1 MKKSV
6 TLTMKRGFAFL
17 LAAVLL
23 LSAGCFA
30 DLGPIFP
37 KNVAEAMGP
46 GDIDGTLP
54 DGVTD
59 VDAYIASL
67 LRQGWHADY
76 LYDFVHFVNHPSV
89 NDKTYYRLPRTENG
103 IYSKYELSEWLE
115 GVGSTHHC
123 GTDNGTLCMDNHKD
137 DYFIPAEF
145 DFSTLN
151 ITVNGGVYV
160 YSYETYIQSPD
171 DYAGYYTVSLDYVRA
186 IKNKLGASGGMWK
199 LYGNV
204 AQYVDPDN
212 LDSYHRDYSIYLHA
226 GGAVRV
232 QDLYNFLHIGNNNDY
247 YLLRKMEGGI
257 NCDPISEVPK
267 GTVNPSLNPYVVEEY
282 DFSGFSTT
290 DANYNITKNGVTY
303 QYRPYGYVPGADGIE
318 SFQPYYTID
327 VNNYEIKAEERLSAF
342 LDDNSRWLDGSSRE
356 QWGLETGDDGHFKA
370 FHRNYPVV
378 LHNEISVRLVAKS
391 FEKSYTGEEQT
402 VSGYEVYVGND
413 ETPTDITFSGIT
425 ASGSGT
431 APGVYDVVISGASVG
446 NIKTSSQ
453 YPGKRFIITEIEN
466 GTLTIGKKPV
476 TIKAAD
482 GEWTY
487 DGNAHSNNEVTVTSG
502 SLFEGD
508 VLMATASGSV
518 TNVADTATGNNPVAD
533 GYKIMRGDEDVTDS
547 YAITVEDG
555 TLTINPKAV
564 TITAQDK
571 AFVYNGTAQNWPE
584 YDVDG
589 LVGADAI
596 TAVVTGNITFPSESP
611 VANVVS
617 SYSFTAGTAGNY
629 TVTTANGELTMTNA
643 SVAIT
648 ITATDDEWIYDGTAH
663 SNNVVTVTS
672 GSLLDGDELV
682 ATATGSVTD
691 VTDTATGNNQLAEG
705 YKIMHGNE
713 DVTANYAITVENGT
727 LTIEKRIV
735 TLNSESEVKTYDGT
749 PLSAPSVTVGG
760 DGFVE
765 GEVSDIRATGSVT
778 TVAQGLVTN
787 TITYTAGE
795 SFKEENYTI
804 TKNEGTLRI
813 AQITAVL
820 EITSSTKSWTYDGQL
835 HKDEVYTV
843 TFDGNT
849 FEASPDGTVY
859 IVTLPTG
866 DIVTITPTSGG
877 IIEYSSEGVKNYFI
891 YQLEND
897 DCYANVT
904 INLGTLTINP
914 KAVTITAQDKAFV
927 YNGTAQSWDKY
938 DVVGLVGNDAITAVV
953 TGSITF
959 PSESPV
965 VNKVESYE
973 FATGTPGNY
982 SITTANGELTM
993 TNASIAITITAASDE
1008 WTYDGTT
1015 HSNTTVTVTEG
1026 SLLDGDELVATATGS
1041 VTNVAD
1047 TVTGNNPVASG
1058 YKIMHGDK
1066 DVTENY
1072 AITTVAGTLTINP
1085 KAVTITAQDKAFT
1098 YNGTAQSWDKCDVD
1112 GLVGSDA
1119 IKATV
1124 TGSIT
1129 FPSQSPVVNELTSY
1143 EFTTGDPNNYTVTTA
1158 NGQLTMTSAS
1168 VAITIT
1174 SGNGE
1179 WTYDGTAHSNTEV
1192 TITSGELLAGD
1203 RLVAEAIGS
1212 VTNVADSGTGNNF
1225 IYEDYK
1231 IMHGDVD
1238 VSDNYAITTVAGTLT
1253 INPKAVTVTAQ
1264 DKEFTYNGTAQRWPE
1279 YGVDGLVGDD
1289 EISAVVT
1296 GSITFPSES
1305 PVTNELTSYEFTTGT
1320 PGNYTVTTADGELT
1334 MINASVEITITS
1346 ASDEWTYDGTAHTNS
1361 AVTVTGGTLFEGDE
1375 LVAEATGSVTNVAD
1389 TSDGNNT
1396 IASGYKIMHG
1406 DEDVTESYVISTVE
1420 GTLTINPKAVTIT
1433 AQDKE
1438 FTYNGTAQSWDK
1450 YDVDGLVGDD
1460 KISAVVTGSITF
1472 PSESPVTNELTSY
1485 EFTTGTPGNYTVT
1498 TADGELTMINASVEI
1513 TITSASDVWTY
1524 DSTTHTNSTVTVTSG
1539 ELFEGDELVATATG
1553 SVTNVA
1559 DTSTGN
1565 NPIAEDYKVMHGTVD
1580 VTSNY
1585 VITTAAG
1592 TLTINPK
1599 TVTVTA
1605 QDKQFTYNGT
1615 AQSWP
1620 EYDVDGLVGGDAITA
1635 VVTGNITFPSESP
1648 VANVVSRYN
1657 FIAGTAGNY
1666 TVTTA
1671 NGELTMTN
1679 ASVAITITAAD
1690 GEWTYDGT
1698 AHSNTD
1704 VTITSGSL
1712 LEGDELVATAS
1723 GNVTNVADT
1732 AEGNNPVAEGY
1743 KIMHGTEDVTANY
1756 TITPVAGTLTIN
1768 PKAVTVTAQDKEFT
1782 YTGTA
1787 QSWDKYDVV
1796 GLVGEDAISAVV
1808 EGSITFPSDSPVT
1821 NKLKSYEFTTGMPG
1835 NYSVTTADGQLT
1847 MTNAS
1852 AAITITAAS
1861 GEWTYDGTAH
1871 ENTAVTVTEGSLLE
1885 GDELVATATGSVT
1898 NVADTA
1904 TGNNPIAEGYKI
1916 MHGDMDVTGNYTIT
1930 PVAGTLT
1937 INKRSVTLTSESDSR
1952 EYNGTA
1958 LTNPNVTV
1966 SGDGF
1971 VPGEVVDI
1979 KTTGS
1984 VTLVSSV
1991 TNTITFTVAPSFNAD
2006 NYDITKNEGI
2016 LSIDKRPI
2024 TITANDA
2031 NDEYNGSDI
2040 TYKSAADAVE
2050 PYYSISEGTLADGQS
2065 ITAIT
2070 ISGSGKEVGNYTI
2083 TITEGSVEIGDY
2095 TSNYDITL
2103 ETGTLT
2109 IKQNSAEIKVV
2120 PGSDSKKYDGTPLTK
2135 NDHDDFEVTG
2145 VPEGFTWTAVANG
2158 TVTNVVPGA
2167 DENATNAVTE
2177 FKIFDGEGNDVTDQ
2191 FANIDTSATGT
2202 LTITKRSVTLTSADD
2217 EKEYDGTALSNSE
2230 ITVSEDNFAEG
2241 EGYVADVT
2249 GSVINVGTAENTFT
2263 YVLNENTLAG
2273 NYEITIVFGTLE
2285 VTPLEAVLEWSD
2297 TKFPYDGE
2305 NHVPTATVSNLID
2318 GDECKV
2324 TVTGEKKEVGED
2336 YVATATELSNP
2347 NYKLP
2352 ENNTTSFSIYGCA
2365 VIFKND
2371 DGTVLAKIGVPFGTK
2386 PVYEGDEP
2394 TKEPTAQYVYE
2405 FDGWTPEIVEVEAE
2419 ETVYTATYQQKTRT
2433 YTVEPSELPEGV
2445 KLSITDKKTV
2455 DAGADVTFT
2464 ITIEKGYDKGE
2475 SFAVKVNGKAITPD
2489 ENGTYKI
2496 TGILENVKITVSGV
2510 EKVSYSVVEGD
2521 KAKHVIG
2528 ENTNAK
2534 FVFKRS
2540 VNDSVTFS
2548 RNTEVLLDGKA
2559 LEAGQFTKSSGSLIV
2574 ELKPDY
2580 MDTLSVGEHT
2590 LTVRFSDYDGD
2601 VNATLIVEKAAD
2613 PAPGTGDTGNL
2624 TLWIVIGVVSLV
2636 AFLALFLL
2644 ICKRRKDEEEEEI

>member
-30 DLGPIFP
+30 ELGPIFP

-54 DGVTD
+54 DGYANA
-59 VDAYIASL
+59 DAYAAYL
-67 LRQGWHADY
+67 LEQGWHVDY
-76 LYDFVHFVNHPSV
+76 LYNFAHFSNHPQYD
-89 NDKTYYRLPRTENG
+89 DKTFFRLPRTENG
-103 IYSKYELSEWLE
+103 IYSSYTLAEWIS
-115 GVGSTHHC
+115 GVSDGQHC
-123 GTDNGTLCMDNHKD
+123 GAGNCMDNHKD
-137 DYFIPAEF
+137 LYFVPEQF
-145 DFSTLN
+145 DFSTLE
-151 ITVNGGVYV
+151 ISVSGAKYV
-160 YSYETYIQSPD
+160 FSYNAYNANPD
-171 DYAGYYTVSLDYVRA
+171 AYAGYYTVSLDNIRA
-186 IKNKLGASGGMWK
+186 FKNKLGATGGKWK
-199 LYGNV
+199 LYGDQ
-204 AQYVDPDN
+204 AQYPEPTN
-212 LDSYHRDYSIYLHA
+212 LDSFHRDYKITLHE
-226 GGAVRV
+226 GGAARK
-232 QDLYNFLHIGNNNDY
+232 QDLYNFLQTDEDNEY
-247 YLLRKMEGGI
+247 YLLRKQSEGI
-257 NCDPISEVPK
+257 DCDPVASLGQ
-267 GTVNPSLNPYVVEEY
+267 GTVNPASNPYILQDY
-282 DFSGFSTT
+282 DFSGFTSES
-290 DANYNITKNGVTY
+290 AYNIRHKGVTY
-303 QYRPYGYVPGADGIE
+303 QYRPIDYKPGVDEINT
-318 SFQPYYTID
+318 FVPYYTID
-327 VNNYEIKAEERLSAF
+327 ESEFELVVENQLSRF
-342 LDDNSRWLDGSSRE
+342 FDGNHWLDGAGYD
-356 QWGLETGDDGHFKA
+356 QWGLEPGSDGKIKA
-370 FHRNYPVV
+370 FHRNFRAN
-378 LHNEISVRLVAKS
+378 LHNEISVKLVAKS
-391 FEKSYTGEEQT
+391 DDVLYDGQEHSVTGFD
-402 VSGYEVYVGND
+402 VYVGND
-413 ETPTDITFSGIT
+413 ETPSDITFTGISAT
-425 ASGSGT
+425 GSGT
-431 APGVYDVVISGASVG
+431 NPGVYDVTFSGVSVG

-453 YPGKRFIITEIEN
+453 YPGKKFIITEIEN
-466 GTLTIGKKPV
+466 GTLTIGKKSV

-487 DGNAHSNNEVTVTSG
+487 DG
-502 SLFEGD
+502 
-508 VLMATASGSV
+508 
-518 TNVADTATGNNPVAD
+518 
-533 GYKIMRGDEDVTDS
+533 
-547 YAITVEDG
+547 
-555 TLTINPKAV
+555 
-564 TITAQDK
+564 
-571 AFVYNGTAQNWPE
+571 
-584 YDVDG
+584 
-589 LVGADAI
+589 
-596 TAVVTGNITFPSESP
+596 
-611 VANVVS
+611 
-617 SYSFTAGTAGNY
+617 
-629 TVTTANGELTMTNA
+629 
-643 SVAIT
+643 
-648 ITATDDEWIYDGTAH
+648 TAH
-663 SNNVVTVTS
+663 SNSTVSVSEGT
-672 GSLLDGDELV
+672 LFDGDELV
-682 ATATGSVTD
+682 ATATGSVTN
-691 VTDTATGNNQLAEG
+691 VSDTATGNNPIAEG
-705 YKIMHGNE
+705 YKIMHGDE
-713 DVTANYAITVENGT
+713 DVTANYDITVENGT
-727 LTIEKRIV
+727 LTINKRSV

-749 PLSAPSVTVGG
+749 PLTAPRVTVGG

-787 TITYTAGE
+787 TITYTAGV

-813 AQITAVL
+813 AQVTAVL

-843 TFDGNT
+843 AFDGST
-849 FEASPDGTVY
+849 FVASPDGTVC

-866 DIVTITPTSGG
+866 DNVTITPTSGG
-877 IIEYSSEGVKNYFI
+877 IIEYSAEGVKNYFT
-891 YQLEND
+891 YELENA

-914 KAVTITAQDKAFV
+914 KSVTITAQDKAFV
-927 YNGTAQSWDKY
+927 YNGTAQNWPEY
-938 DVVGLVGNDAITAVV
+938 DVDGLVGDDKINATV

-965 VNKVESYE
+965 PNVVESYE

-982 SITTANGELTM
+982 SVTTANGELTM

-1008 WTYDGTT
+1008 WTYDGTA
-1015 HSNTTVTVTEG
+1015 HSNKTVTVTSGE
-1026 SLLDGDELVATATGS
+1026 LLDGDELVAEANGNVTNVADTVTGNNPVASGYKIMHGDQDVTENYAITTVSGTLTINPKAVTITAQDKAYVYNGTAQSWDKYDVDGLVGDDKINVTVTGNITFPSESPVPNVVESYEFTTGNPGNYSVTTANGELTMTNASVAITITSASGEWTYDGTAHSNMTVTVTSGELLDGDELVAEANGS

-1098 YNGTAQSWDKCDVD
+1098 YNGTAQSWPEYDVD
-1112 GLVGSDA
+1112 GLVGDDK
-1119 IKATV
+1119 INVTV

-1279 YGVDGLVGDD
+1279 YDVAGLVGSDA
-1289 EISAVVT
+1289 ITAVVT
-1296 GSITFPSES
+1296 GSITFPSDS
-1305 PVTNELTSYEFTTGT
+1305 PVANVVSSYNFTTGT
-1320 PGNYTVTTADGELT
+1320 AENYAVTTVNGQLT
-1334 MINASVEITITS
+1334 MTNASVAITITA
-1346 ASDEWTYDGTAHTNS
+1346 ASEAWTYDG
-1361 AVTVTGGTLFEGDE
+1361 
-1375 LVAEATGSVTNVAD
+1375 EA
-1389 TSDGNNT
+1389 
-1396 IASGYKIMHG
+1396 
-1406 DEDVTESYVISTVE
+1406 
-1420 GTLTINPKAVTIT
+1420 
-1433 AQDKE
+1433 
-1438 FTYNGTAQSWDK
+1438 
-1450 YDVDGLVGDD
+1450 
-1460 KISAVVTGSITF
+1460 
-1472 PSESPVTNELTSY
+1472 
-1485 EFTTGTPGNYTVT
+1485 
-1498 TADGELTMINASVEI
+1498 
-1513 TITSASDVWTY
+1513 
-1524 DSTTHTNSTVTVTSG
+1524 HTNSTVTVTSG
-1539 ELFEGDELVATATG
+1539 ELFEGDELVAEAAG
-1553 SVTNVA
+1553 SVT
-1559 DTSTGN
+1559 D
-1565 NPIAEDYKVMHGTVD
+1565 
-1580 VTSNY
+1580 
-1585 VITTAAG
+1585 
-1592 TLTINPK
+1592 
-1599 TVTVTA
+1599 
-1605 QDKQFTYNGT
+1605 
-1615 AQSWP
+1615 
-1620 EYDVDGLVGGDAITA
+1620 
-1635 VVTGNITFPSESP
+1635 
-1648 VANVVSRYN
+1648 
-1657 FIAGTAGNY
+1657 
-1666 TVTTA
+1666 
-1671 NGELTMTN
+1671 
-1679 ASVAITITAAD
+1679 
-1690 GEWTYDGT
+1690 
-1698 AHSNTD
+1698 
-1704 VTITSGSL
+1704 
-1712 LEGDELVATAS
+1712 
-1723 GNVTNVADT
+1723 VADT

-1768 PKAVTVTAQDKEFT
+1768 PKAVTVTAQDMEFT

-1787 QSWDKYDVV
+1787 QSWDKYDVE
-1796 GLVGEDAISAVV
+1796 GLVGNDKITAVV
-1808 EGSITFPSDSPVT
+1808 TGSITFPSESPVT
-1821 NKLKSYEFTTGMPG
+1821 NELTSYEFTSGKPG
-1835 NYSVTTADGQLT
+1835 NYTVTTADGELT

-1971 VPGEVVDI
+1971 VPGEVVGI
-1979 KTTGS
+1979 KATGS

-1991 TNTITFTVAPSFNAD
+1991 INTITFTEGANYKAD
-2006 NYDITKNEGI
+2006 NYNITKNEGT

-2031 NDEYNGSDI
+2031 NDEYNGSNI

-2083 TITEGSVEIGDY
+2083 TISEGSVEIGDY

-2135 NDHDDFEVTG
+2135 NDYDDFEVTG

-2285 VTPLEAVLEWSD
+2285 VTPLEAVLEWTD
-2297 TKFPYDGE
+2297 TRFPYDKE
-2305 NHVPTATVSNLID
+2305 NHVPVATVSNLVE
-2318 GDECKV
+2318 GDECEV
-2324 TVTGEKKEVGED
+2324 TVTGEKKDIGEN

-2352 ENNTTSFSIYGCA
+2352 EENTTTFSIYSCV
-2365 VIFKND
+2365 VIFKNE
-2371 DGTVLAKIGVPFGTK
+2371 DGTELKRVGAAFGTK
-2386 PVYEGDEP
+2386 PVYDGETP
-2394 TKEPTAQYVYE
+2394 TKESTAKYSYE
-2405 FDGWTPEIVEVEAE
+2405 FDGWTPEIVEVEAD
-2419 ETVYTATYQQKTRT
+2419 ETVYTAKYKEVLRS
-2433 YTVEPSELPEGV
+2433 YTVEPSDLPEGV
-2445 KLSITDKKTV
+2445 KLSIMEKQTV
-2455 DAGADVTFT
+2455 DAGADITFT
-2464 ITIEKGYDKGE
+2464 ITLEKGYDKND
-2475 SFAVKVNGKAITPD
+2475 SFAVKANGTVITPD
-2489 ENGTYKI
+2489 ADGNYKI

-2510 EKVSYSVVEGD
+2510 EKVSYSVVDGD
-2521 KAKHVIG
+2521 KTKHVIG
-2528 ENTNAK
+2528 ENTIAK
-2534 FVFKRS
+2534 FVFKRNL
-2540 VNDSVTFS
+2540 NDSETFG
-2548 RNTEVLLDGKA
+2548 RNTAVLLDGKA

-2574 ELKPDY
+2574 ELKPDF
-2580 MDTLSVGEHT
+2580 MDTLSVGEHI
-2590 LTVRFSDYDGD
+2590 LTVRFDDYDGD
-2601 VNATLIVEKAAD
+2601 VKATLIIEKAAD
-2613 PAPGTGDTGNL
+2613 PAPTTGDTGNL

>member
-30 DLGPIFP
+30 ELGPIFP

-54 DGVTD
+54 DGYANA
-59 VDAYIASL
+59 DAYAAYL
-67 LRQGWHADY
+67 LEQGWHADY
-76 LYDFVHFVNHPSV
+76 LYNFAHFSNHPQYD
-89 NDKTYYRLPRTENG
+89 DKTYFRLPRTENG
-103 IYSKYELSEWLE
+103 IYSSYTLAEWIS
-115 GVGSTHHC
+115 GASNGQHC
-123 GTDNGTLCMDNHKD
+123 GAGNCMDNHKD
-137 DYFIPAEF
+137 LYFVPEQF
-145 DFSTLN
+145 DFSTLE
-151 ITVNGGVYV
+151 ISVSGAKYV
-160 YSYETYIQSPD
+160 FSYNAYNANPD
-171 DYAGYYTVSLDYVRA
+171 AYAGYYTVSLDNIRA
-186 IKNKLGASGGMWK
+186 FKNKLGASGGKWK
-199 LYGNV
+199 LYGDQ
-204 AQYVDPDN
+204 AQYPEPTN
-212 LDSYHRDYSIYLHA
+212 LDSFHRDYTITLHE
-226 GGAVRV
+226 GGAARK
-232 QDLYNFLHIGNNNDY
+232 QDLYNFLQTGEDNEY
-247 YLLRKMEGGI
+247 YLLRKQSEGI
-257 NCDPISEVPK
+257 DCDPVASLGQ
-267 GTVNPSLNPYVVEEY
+267 GTVNPASNPYILQDY
-282 DFSGFSTT
+282 DFSGFTS
-290 DANYNITKNGVTY
+290 DSAYNIRHKGVTY
-303 QYRPYGYVPGADGIE
+303 QYRPIDYKPGVDEINT
-318 SFQPYYTID
+318 FVPYYTID
-327 VNNYEIKAEERLSAF
+327 ESEFELVVENQLSRF
-342 LDDNSRWLDGSSRE
+342 FDGNHWLDGAGYD
-356 QWGLETGDDGHFKA
+356 QWGLEPGSDGKIKA
-370 FHRNYPVV
+370 FHRNFRAN
-378 LHNEISVRLVAKS
+378 LHNEISVKLVAKS
-391 FEKSYTGEEQT
+391 DDVLYDGQEHSVTGFD
-402 VSGYEVYVGND
+402 VYVGND
-413 ETPTDITFSGIT
+413 ETPSDITFTGISAT
-425 ASGSGT
+425 GSGT
-431 APGVYDVVISGASVG
+431 NPGVYDVTFSGVSVG

-453 YPGKRFIITEIEN
+453 YPGKKFIITEIEN
-466 GTLTIGKKPV
+466 GTLTIGKKSV

-487 DGNAHSNNEVTVTSG
+487 DGTAHSNSTVSVSEGT
-502 SLFEGD
+502 LFDGD
-508 VLMATASGSV
+508 ELVATASGSV
-518 TNVADTATGNNPVAD
+518 TNVSDTATGNNPIAE
-533 GYKIMRGDEDVTDS
+533 GYKIMHGDEDVTAN
-547 YAITVEDG
+547 YAITTVPG

-571 AFVYNGTAQNWPE
+571 AFTYTGTAQRWPE

-589 LVGADAI
+589 LVEGDAI

-617 SYSFTAGTAGNY
+617 SYNFTAGTAGNY
-629 TVTTANGELTMTNA
+629 TVTTANGKLTMTNA

-648 ITATDDEWIYDGTAH
+648 ITAADGEWTYDGTAH
-663 SNNVVTVTS
+663 SNTDVTITS
-672 GSLLDGDELV
+672 GSLLEGDELV
-682 ATATGSVTD
+682 ATASGNVTN
-691 VTDTATGNNQLAEG
+691 VADTATGNNPVAEG

-727 LTIEKRIV
+727 LTINKRSV
-735 TLNSESEVKTYDGT
+735 TLNSESRVRTYDGT
-749 PLSAPSVTVGG
+749 TLTAPTVTVEG

-765 GEVSDIRATGSVT
+765 GEVSDIKAIGSVT

-813 AQITAVL
+813 AQVTADL

-843 TFDGNT
+843 TFDGST
-849 FEASPDGTVY
+849 LEASPDGTVY
-859 IVTLPTG
+859 TVTLPTG
-866 DIVTITPTSGG
+866 DKVTITPTSGG
-877 IIEYSSEGVKNYFI
+877 IIEYSSEGVKNYFT
-891 YQLEND
+891 YELENA

-938 DVVGLVGNDAITAVV
+938 DVDGLVGDDKINVTV
-953 TGSITF
+953 TGNITF

-965 VNKVESYE
+965 PNVVESYE
-973 FATGTPGNY
+973 FTAGNPNNY
-982 SITTANGELTM
+982 TVTTANGELTM
-993 TNASIAITITAASDE
+993 TNASIAITITAASNE
-1008 WTYDGTT
+1008 WTYDGTA
-1015 HSNTTVTVTEG
+1015 HSNNTVTVTEG

-1047 TVTGNNPVASG
+1047 TVTGNNPIAEG

-1098 YNGTAQSWDKCDVD
+1098 YNGTGQRWPEYDVA

-1119 IKATV
+1119 IDATV

-1203 RLVAEAIGS
+1203 RLVAEAIGI

-1264 DKEFTYNGTAQRWPE
+1264 DKA
-1279 YGVDGLVGDD
+1279 
-1289 EISAVVT
+1289 
-1296 GSITFPSES
+1296 
-1305 PVTNELTSYEFTTGT
+1305 
-1320 PGNYTVTTADGELT
+1320 
-1334 MINASVEITITS
+1334 
-1346 ASDEWTYDGTAHTNS
+1346 
-1361 AVTVTGGTLFEGDE
+1361 
-1375 LVAEATGSVTNVAD
+1375 
-1389 TSDGNNT
+1389 
-1396 IASGYKIMHG
+1396 
-1406 DEDVTESYVISTVE
+1406 
-1420 GTLTINPKAVTIT
+1420 
-1433 AQDKE
+1433 

-1450 YDVDGLVGDD
+1450 YDVDGLVGGDA
-1460 KISAVVTGSITF
+1460 ITAVVTGSITF
-1472 PSESPVTNELTSY
+1472 PSDSPVANVVSSY
-1485 EFTTGTPGNYTVT
+1485 NFTTGTAENYAVT
-1498 TADGELTMINASVEI
+1498 TVNGQLTMTSASVAI
-1513 TITSASDVWTY
+1513 TITAASEAWTY
-1524 DSTTHTNSTVTVTSG
+1524 DGEDHTNSTVTVTSG
-1539 ELFEGDELVATATG
+1539 ELFEGDELIAEAAG
-1553 SVTNVA
+1553 SVT
-1559 DTSTGN
+1559 D
-1565 NPIAEDYKVMHGTVD
+1565 
-1580 VTSNY
+1580 
-1585 VITTAAG
+1585 
-1592 TLTINPK
+1592 
-1599 TVTVTA
+1599 
-1605 QDKQFTYNGT
+1605 
-1615 AQSWP
+1615 
-1620 EYDVDGLVGGDAITA
+1620 
-1635 VVTGNITFPSESP
+1635 
-1648 VANVVSRYN
+1648 
-1657 FIAGTAGNY
+1657 
-1666 TVTTA
+1666 
-1671 NGELTMTN
+1671 
-1679 ASVAITITAAD
+1679 
-1690 GEWTYDGT
+1690 
-1698 AHSNTD
+1698 
-1704 VTITSGSL
+1704 
-1712 LEGDELVATAS
+1712 
-1723 GNVTNVADT
+1723 VADT

-1787 QSWDKYDVV
+1787 QSWEKYDVE
-1796 GLVGEDAISAVV
+1796 GLVGNDKITAVV
-1808 EGSITFPSDSPVT
+1808 TGSITFPSESPVT
-1821 NKLKSYEFTTGMPG
+1821 NKLTSYEFTSGKPG
-1835 NYSVTTADGQLT
+1835 NYTVTTADGELT

-1904 TGNNPIAEGYKI
+1904 TGNNPIAEDYKI

-1971 VPGEVVDI
+1971 VEGEVTNI
-1979 KTTGS
+1979 ITTGS

-1991 TNTITFTVAPSFNAD
+1991 TNTITFTEGANYKAD
-2006 NYDITKNEGI
+2006 NYNITKNEGT

-2050 PYYSISEGTLADGQS
+2050 PYYTISEGTLADGQS

-2135 NDHDDFEVTG
+2135 NNHDDFEVTG

-2177 FKIFDGEGNDVTDQ
+2177 FKVFDGEGNDVTDQ

-2285 VTPLEAVLEWSD
+2285 VTPLEAVLEWTD
-2297 TKFPYDGE
+2297 TRFPYDKE
-2305 NHVPTATVSNLID
+2305 NHVPVATVSNLVE
-2318 GDECKV
+2318 GDECEV
-2324 TVTGEKKEVGED
+2324 TVTGEKKDIGEN

-2352 ENNTTSFSIYGCA
+2352 EENTTTFSIYSCV
-2365 VIFKND
+2365 VIFKNE
-2371 DGTVLAKIGVPFGTK
+2371 DGTELKRVGAAFGTK
-2386 PVYEGDEP
+2386 PVYDGETP
-2394 TKEPTAQYVYE
+2394 VKESTAQYSYE
-2405 FDGWTPEIVEVEAE
+2405 FDGWTPEIVEVEAD
-2419 ETVYTATYQQKTRT
+2419 ETVYTAKYKEVLRS
-2433 YTVEPSELPEGV
+2433 YTVEPSDLPEGV
-2445 KLSITDKKTV
+2445 KLSVTEKQTV
-2455 DAGADVTFT
+2455 NAGADITFT
-2464 ITIEKGYDKGE
+2464 ITLEKGYDKND
-2475 SFAVKVNGKAITPD
+2475 SFAVKANGTVITPD
-2489 ENGTYKI
+2489 ADGNYKI

-2528 ENTNAK
+2528 ENTTAK

-2548 RNTEVLLDGKA
+2548 RNTEILLDGKA
-2559 LEAGQFTKSSGSLIV
+2559 LQAGQFTKASGSLIV
-2574 ELKPDY
+2574 ELKADFLN
-2580 MDTLSVGEHT
+2580 TLSVGEHV
-2590 LTVRFSDYDGD
+2590 LTVRFDDYDGD
-2601 VNATLIVEKAAD
+2601 VNARLIIEKAVD
-2613 PAPGTGDTGNL
+2613 PAPQTGDTGNL

>member
-6 TLTMKRGFAFL
+6 NLTMKRVLAFL
-17 LAAVLL
+17 LTAVFVLT
-23 LSAGCFA
+23 AGCFA

-46 GDIDGTLP
+46 GDGDETLP
-54 DGVTD
+54 NGVTD

-76 LYDFVHFVNHPSV
+76 LYDFVHFVNHPTV
-89 NDKTYYRLPRTENG
+89 NDRTYYRLPRTENG

-123 GTDNGTLCMDNHKD
+123 GTDNGTLCMDDHKD

-257 NCDPISEVPK
+257 NCDPISEIPQ
-267 GTVNPSLNPYVVEEY
+267 GDVNPSLNPYVVEPY

-327 VNNYEIKAEERLSAF
+327 VNNYEIKAEERLSQF

-356 QWGLETGDDGHFKA
+356 QWGLESGDDGHFKA

-446 NIKTSSQ
+446 NTKTSSQ
-453 YPGKRFIITEIEN
+453 YPGKRFIITEIES
-466 GTLTIGKKPV
+466 GTLTIGKRPI

-482 GEWTY
+482 DEWTY
-487 DGNAHSNNEVTVTSG
+487 DGAAHSNSTV
-502 SLFEGD
+502 
-508 VLMATASGSV
+508 SV
-518 TNVADTATGNNPVAD
+518 
-533 GYKIMRGDEDVTDS
+533 S
-547 YAITVEDG
+547 DG
-555 TLTINPKAV
+555 TL
-564 TITAQDK
+564 
-571 AFVYNGTAQNWPE
+571 F
-584 YDVDG
+584 
-589 LVGADAI
+589 
-596 TAVVTGNITFPSESP
+596 
-611 VANVVS
+611 
-617 SYSFTAGTAGNY
+617 
-629 TVTTANGELTMTNA
+629 
-643 SVAIT
+643 
-648 ITATDDEWIYDGTAH
+648 
-663 SNNVVTVTS
+663 
-672 GSLLDGDELV
+672 DGDELV
-682 ATATGSVTD
+682 ATATGSVTN
-691 VTDTATGNNQLAEG
+691 VSDTATGNNPIAEG
-705 YKIMHGNE
+705 YKIMHGDE

-727 LTIEKRIV
+727 LTIDKRNV

-749 PLSAPSVTVGG
+749 PLTAPRVTVGG

-787 TITYTAGE
+787 TITYTAGV

-813 AQITAVL
+813 EQIAIPLV
-820 EITSSTKSWTYDGQL
+820 IASSTKRWTYDGQL

-843 TFDGNT
+843 TFDGISIETSSN
-849 FEASPDGTVY
+849 GTVY
-859 IVTLPTG
+859 TVTLPTG
-866 DIVTITPTSGG
+866 DKVTITPTSGG
-877 IIEYSSEGVKNYFI
+877 IIEYSSEGVKNYFT
-891 YQLEND
+891 YELENA

-927 YNGTAQSWDKY
+927 YNGTAQTWPEY
-938 DVVGLVGNDAITAVV
+938 DVDGLVGDDKINATV

-965 VNKVESYE
+965 PNVVESYE

-982 SITTANGELTM
+982 SVTTANGELTM

-1008 WTYDGTT
+1008 WTYDGTA
-1015 HSNTTVTVTEG
+1015 HSNTDVTITSG
-1026 SLLDGDELVATATGS
+1026 SLLEGDELVATASGS

-1047 TVTGNNPVASG
+1047 TATGNNPVAEG
-1058 YKIMHGDK
+1058 YKIMHGDE
-1066 DVTENY
+1066 DVTANY
-1072 AITTVAGTLTINP
+1072 AITTVSGTLTINP
-1085 KAVTITAQDKAFT
+1085 KSVTITAQDKAFT
-1098 YNGTAQSWDKCDVD
+1098 YKGTAQ
-1112 GLVGSDA
+1112 
-1119 IKATV
+1119 T
-1124 TGSIT
+1124 
-1129 FPSQSPVVNELTSY
+1129 
-1143 EFTTGDPNNYTVTTA
+1143 
-1158 NGQLTMTSAS
+1158 
-1168 VAITIT
+1168 
-1174 SGNGE
+1174 
-1179 WTYDGTAHSNTEV
+1179 
-1192 TITSGELLAGD
+1192 
-1203 RLVAEAIGS
+1203 
-1212 VTNVADSGTGNNF
+1212 
-1225 IYEDYK
+1225 
-1231 IMHGDVD
+1231 
-1238 VSDNYAITTVAGTLT
+1238 
-1253 INPKAVTVTAQ
+1253 
-1264 DKEFTYNGTAQRWPE
+1264 
-1279 YGVDGLVGDD
+1279 
-1289 EISAVVT
+1289 
-1296 GSITFPSES
+1296 
-1305 PVTNELTSYEFTTGT
+1305 
-1320 PGNYTVTTADGELT
+1320 
-1334 MINASVEITITS
+1334 
-1346 ASDEWTYDGTAHTNS
+1346 
-1361 AVTVTGGTLFEGDE
+1361 
-1375 LVAEATGSVTNVAD
+1375 
-1389 TSDGNNT
+1389 
-1396 IASGYKIMHG
+1396 
-1406 DEDVTESYVISTVE
+1406 
-1420 GTLTINPKAVTIT
+1420 
-1433 AQDKE
+1433 
-1438 FTYNGTAQSWDK
+1438 
-1450 YDVDGLVGDD
+1450 
-1460 KISAVVTGSITF
+1460 
-1472 PSESPVTNELTSY
+1472 
-1485 EFTTGTPGNYTVT
+1485 
-1498 TADGELTMINASVEI
+1498 
-1513 TITSASDVWTY
+1513 
-1524 DSTTHTNSTVTVTSG
+1524 
-1539 ELFEGDELVATATG
+1539 
-1553 SVTNVA
+1553 
-1559 DTSTGN
+1559 
-1565 NPIAEDYKVMHGTVD
+1565 
-1580 VTSNY
+1580 
-1585 VITTAAG
+1585 
-1592 TLTINPK
+1592 
-1599 TVTVTA
+1599 
-1605 QDKQFTYNGT
+1605 
-1615 AQSWP
+1615 WP
-1620 EYDVDGLVGGDAITA
+1620 EYDVDGLVGNDAITV
-1635 VVTGNITFPSESP
+1635 VVTGRITFPSESP
-1648 VANVVSRYN
+1648 VVNKVESYEFAT
-1657 FIAGTAGNY
+1657 GTPGNY
-1666 TVTTA
+1666 SVTTA

-1679 ASVAITITAAD
+1679 ASIAITITAAD
-1690 GEWTYDGT
+1690 DEWTYDGT

-1732 AEGNNPVAEGY
+1732 ATGNNPIAEGY
-1743 KIMHGTEDVTANY
+1743 KIMHGNEDVTDNY
-1756 TITPVAGTLTIN
+1756 AITTVPGTLTIN
-1768 PKAVTVTAQDKEFT
+1768 PKAVTITAQDKAFT
-1782 YTGTA
+1782 YDGTEH
-1787 QSWDKYDVV
+1787 SWEKYDVV

-1821 NKLKSYEFTTGMPG
+1821 NKLKSYEFTTGTPG

-1847 MTNAS
+1847 MANASEAITITAADGEWTYDGSAHSKNVVTVTVGSLFEGDELVATATGSVKDVPDTVSGNNPVAPGYKIMHGDTDVTENYAITVVNGTLTINPKSVTITAQDKAFVYNGTAQSWDKYDVDGLVVGDVITAVVTGNITFPSDSPVANVVSSYNFTSGTAGNYAVTTVNGQLTMTSASVAITITAGDGQWTYDGEAHSNNAVTVTSGELFAGDELVAEAAGSVTDVADTAEGNNPVAEGYRIMHGTEDVTANYTITPVAGTLTINPKAVTVTAQDMEFTYTGTAQSWNKYDVEGLVGNDKITAVVTGSITFPSESPVTNKLTSYEFTSGTPGNYTVTTADGELTMTKAS

-1861 GEWTYDGTAH
+1861 DEWIYDGT
-1871 ENTAVTVTEGSLLE
+1871 TYTRITVTVTSGELFE

-1898 NVADTA
+1898 NVADTS
-1904 TGNNPIAEGYKI
+1904 TGNNPIAEGYKV
-1916 MHGDMDVTGNYTIT
+1916 MHGDMDVTDNYTIT

-1937 INKRSVTLTSESDSR
+1937 INKRSVTLTSESDSK
-1952 EYNGTA
+1952 EYDGTA

-1971 VPGEVVDI
+1971 VEGEVTNI
-1979 KTTGS
+1979 ITTGS

-1991 TNTITFTVAPSFNAD
+1991 TNTITFTEGANYKAD
-2006 NYDITKNEGI
+2006 NYNITKNEGT

-2145 VPEGFTWTAVANG
+2145 VPVGFTWTAVANG

-2217 EKEYDGTALSNSE
+2217 EKVYDGTALSNSE

-2285 VTPLEAVLEWSD
+2285 VTPLEAVLEWTD
-2297 TKFPYDGE
+2297 TRFPYDKE
-2305 NHVPTATVSNLID
+2305 NHVPVATVSNLVE
-2318 GDECKV
+2318 GDECEV
-2324 TVTGEKKEVGED
+2324 TVTGEKKDIGEN

-2352 ENNTTSFSIYGCA
+2352 KENTTTFSIYSCV
-2365 VIFKND
+2365 VIFKNE
-2371 DGTVLAKIGVPFGTK
+2371 DGTELKRVGAAFGTK
-2386 PVYEGDEP
+2386 PVYDGETP
-2394 TKEPTAQYVYE
+2394 TKESTAKYSYE
-2405 FDGWTPEIVEVEAE
+2405 FEGWTPEIVEVDKD
-2419 ETVYTATYQQKTRT
+2419 ETVYTAKYKEVLRS
-2433 YTVEPSELPEGV
+2433 YTVEPSDLPEGV
-2445 KLSITDKKTV
+2445 KLSVNEKKTV
-2455 DAGADVTFT
+2455 DAGTDLTFT
-2464 ITIEKGYDKGE
+2464 VTIEKGYDKND
-2475 SFAVKVNGKAITPD
+2475 SFAVKANGTVITPD
-2489 ENGTYKI
+2489 ADGNYKI
-2496 TGILENVKITVSGV
+2496 SGILSDVKITVSGV
-2510 EKVSYSVVEGD
+2510 EKVSYSVVDGD
-2521 KAKHVIG
+2521 KTKHVIG
-2528 ENTNAK
+2528 DKTVAK
-2534 FVFKRS
+2534 YVFKRN
-2540 VNDSVTFS
+2540 VNDAGTFDK
-2548 RNTEVLLDGKA
+2548 NTEILIDGKA